1 MYGLKVLLSGYGSAF
16 LYRYI
21 RSDIIS
27 NMEVD
32 KNLLQYILNNDIIN
46 LDDVRESMRK
56 EERKRLLSLHRYKI
70 FQDKDGRWKT
80 TLPDETKKSG
90 RRLIAKSELRDLED
104 AVVEYY
110 KGIQR
115 ESDRKVIQE
124 RMTLREIY
132 PLWLQS
138 RRLEVNSM
146 GTVKKNDQDWKRY
159 YLQDSIIDKPMCELT
174 VQELKDWAHKKIEDH
189 HMNKRS
195 YYNMAII
202 MKQCFQYAK
211 DAEYIDDN
219 TWEKVKINTKKLKRN
234 QKKSNEEEVYF
245 LDEQKKLIGYS
256 FEQFNNN
263 PRNITALAIPFI
275 FVTGLRIGELVCLKY
290 DDIDEEKEV
299 IRISKSESVIYNLDE
314 DGGFTYNGKEVLEH
328 AKTDAGERDIPYT
341 TYAKQIVQ
349 MVKSASEQYG
359 YYDEGYIFCP
369 RSKRIM
375 ANSIDKKPYNY
386 CNAINVDKK
395 SAHKIRKT
403 FISRLIH
410 SGQIDIDTVCRVAG
424 HMDMKTTF
432 MSYCFSLDHESA
444 IQNKFEDV
452 LRIG

>member
-1 MYGLKVLLSGYGSAF
+1 
-16 LYRYI
+16 
-21 RSDIIS
+21 
-27 NMEVD
+27 MEID

-56 EERKRLLSLHRYKI
+56 EERKRLLSLHMYKI
-70 FQDKDGRWKT
+70 FQDRDGRWKT
-80 TLPDETKKSG
+80 TLPDETKRSG
-90 RRLIAKSELRDLED
+90 RRLVAKRELSDLED
-104 AVVEYY
+104 VIIEYY
-110 KGIQR
+110 KGIQK
-115 ESDRKVIQE
+115 ESDKKVIQKG
-124 RMTLREIY
+124 MTLREIY

-138 RRLEVNSM
+138 RKLEVNSV
-146 GTVKKNDQDWKRY
+146 GTVKKNDQDWRRY
-159 YLQDSIIDKPMCELT
+159 YLQDDIIDKPMCKLS
-174 VQELKDWAHKKIEDH
+174 VQELKDWAHKKIEDNH
-189 HMNKRS
+189 LNKRD

-211 DAEYIDDN
+211 DAEYIDSD

-256 FEQFNNN
+256 FEQFNKN

-290 DDIDEEKEV
+290 SDINEEKGI
-299 IRISKSESVIYNLDE
+299 IRISKSESVIYDLDE
-314 DGGFTYNGKEVLEH
+314 NGVFTYTGKEVLEH

-341 TYAKQIVQ
+341 TYAKQIIQ
-349 MVKSASEQYG
+349 MIRDSSEQYG

-369 RSKRIM
+369 RSKRIT
-375 ANSIDKKPYNY
+375 ANSIDKKLYNY
-386 CNAINVDKK
+386 CSAISVDRK

-424 HMDMKTTF
+424 HIDMKTTF
-432 MSYCFSLDHESA
+432 MSYCFSLDHKNV
-444 IQNKFEDV
+444 IQSKFEDV
-452 LRIG
+452 LGIG